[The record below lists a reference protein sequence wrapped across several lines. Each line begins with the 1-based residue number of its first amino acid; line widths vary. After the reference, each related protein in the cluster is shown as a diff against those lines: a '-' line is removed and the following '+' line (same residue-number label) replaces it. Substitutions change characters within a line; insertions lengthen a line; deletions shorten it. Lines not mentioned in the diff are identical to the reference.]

1 MIAATQRE
9 ESLNRLDQATSPYL
23 LQHKDNPVHWT
34 TWGPDAFAEA
44 KRRGVP
50 VLLSVGYAACHWCH
64 VMAHES
70 FEDPATAA
78 VMNELFVNIKVDRE
92 ERPDVDTIYQ
102 SALALLGES
111 GGWPLTMFLT
121 PDGEPF
127 WGGTY
132 FPPSARYGRPGFID
146 VLKSVHG
153 TFLRQPDTVAK
164 NVGALKDALGKLS
177 ASRAGGMP
185 SLKDLD
191 KVARTLARNVDPFF
205 GGFGAAPKFPNVPG
219 FLTLWRA
226 WIRTGLQPFLEAVTV
241 TLNRMCQGGIYDHLG
256 GGFARYSVDEEW
268 LVPHFEKML
277 YDNAE
282 LIDLLTLAWQDLKA
296 PLYRHRVE
304 ETIAWL
310 FNEMTVGSGGFASS
324 LDADSEGEEGRFYVW
339 TEKEIDRVLGEASP
353 LFKRAYD
360 VTALGNWEHT
370 TILNRSRSPDLLS
383 PDDEA
388 LLGRARA
395 KLLEV
400 RAGRVRPGFDDKT
413 LADWNGLMIAAL
425 ANAALAFQRPDWL
438 EKARAAFA
446 YIERVHGE
454 KGGGRGDRL
463 LHSARDGKAQHA
475 GLLDD
480 YAQMT
485 RAALALYEAS
495 GEGAYL
501 AKARA
506 WSKVLDAHFWDAQNA
521 GYFLTPDDGE
531 ALIVRTRNAH
541 DNATPSGNG
550 TQAANL
556 ARLWYLTGEAAYRD
570 RAEAVIGAFS
580 GDVSRSAMAF
590 STLLNAAEL
599 LLAGQQIV
607 IVGDRAASDT
617 RALLDAVTA
626 LSLPNRVLQVIA
638 PGEALPTSHPAHGKG
653 QVEAKATIYV
663 CEGTTCSLP
672 ATDPAHVPPLL
683 LPR

>member
-1 MIAATQRE
+1 M
-9 ESLNRLDQATSPYL
+9 NRLDQATSPYL

-34 TWGPDAFAEA
+34 TWGPEAFAEA
-44 KRRGVP
+44 KRRRVP

-132 FPPSARYGRPGFID
+132 FPPTARYGRPGFID

-153 TFLRQPDTVAK
+153 TYLRQPDTVAK
-164 NVGALKDALGKLS
+164 NVGALKEALGKLS
-177 ASRAGGMP
+177 ASRAAGMP
-185 SLKDLD
+185 SLDDLD
-191 KVARTLARNVDPFF
+191 KVARSLARNVDPFF

-241 TLNRMCQGGIYDHLG
+241 TLTRMCQGGIYDHLG

-282 LIDLLTLAWQDLKA
+282 LIDLLTLAWQDVKT
-296 PLYRHRVE
+296 PLYQHRVE
-304 ETIAWL
+304 ETVGWL
-310 FNEMTVGSGGFASS
+310 FNEMTVGDGGFASS

-339 TEKEIDRVLGEASP
+339 TEKEIDEVLGEASAA
-353 LFKRAYD
+353 FKRAYD
-360 VTALGNWEHT
+360 VTPLGNWEHA

-383 PDDEA
+383 PDEEG

-438 EKARAAFA
+438 EKARAAFV
-446 YIERVHGE
+446 YIERVHGDKN
-454 KGGGRGDRL
+454 KGGGDRL
-463 LHSARDGKAQHA
+463 LHSAREGKAQHA

-485 RAALALYEAS
+485 RAALALHEAS
-495 GEGAYL
+495 GESIYL
-501 AKARA
+501 EKARA
-506 WSKVLDAHFWDAQNA
+506 WSKVLDRHFWDAQNG

-531 ALIVRTRNAH
+531 TLIVRTRNAH

-556 ARLWYLTGEAAYRD
+556 ARLWFLTGEAAYRD

-580 GDVSRSAMAF
+580 GDISRSAMAF

-599 LLAGQQIV
+599 LLSGQQVV
-607 IVGDRAASDT
+607 IVGDRAAHDT
-617 RALLDAVTA
+617 KALLDAVTS
-626 LSLPNRVLQVIA
+626 LSLPNRVLQIIA
-638 PGEALPTSHPAHGKG
+638 PGEALPSNHPAHGKG
-653 QVEAKATIYV
+653 QVEGKATLYV
-663 CEGTTCSLP
+663 CQNMSCSLP
-672 ATDPAHVPPLL
+672 VTEAAQVPPLL